1 MRWVKPL
8 SNPNAAISHNLRR
21 AAAGHSLVATQRQQS
36 IGYRLLTTGCARRL
50 QQSRMRVCKRRELSS
65 LWPFGALLLQTKA
78 LMGIGRLNCRSCW
91 SVAIGGHVVVAC
103 HSMVVAGQVSAQVV
117 SCAVLPRTRPIGM
130 LMLFCLRTTAAPQFL
145 LLTSRARGCDGSN
158 H

>member
-8 SNPNAAISHNLRR
+8 SKPNAAISHNLRR

-65 LWPFGALLLQTKA
+65 LWPFW
-78 LMGIGRLNCRSCW
+78 GITTADQGRD
-91 SVAIGGHVVVAC
+91 GHWASELSIMLEC
-103 HSMVVAGQVSAQVV
+103 SHW
-117 SCAVLPRTRPIGM
+117 LPRCRGLPFNGGCRESNRPSGK
-130 LMLFCLRTTAAPQFL
+130 LRRPTPNTPHRHANVVLSPYYCRAPV
-145 LLTSRARGCDGSN
+145 SIAY
-158 H
+158 